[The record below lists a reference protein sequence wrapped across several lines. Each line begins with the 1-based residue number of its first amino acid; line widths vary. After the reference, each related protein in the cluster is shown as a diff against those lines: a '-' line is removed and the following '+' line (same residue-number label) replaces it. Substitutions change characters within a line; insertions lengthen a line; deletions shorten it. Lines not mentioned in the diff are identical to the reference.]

1 MQWTN
6 NLDNLNLHQ
15 KICEKDKIIQQKDIH
30 IQHLTVLLEFQ
41 KDEIEDYRQLIN
53 SVEDQKNEL
62 EEKENIIEK
71 LNEYKDILL
80 AELQDK
86 IEECTKNE
94 QEIKKLNVE
103 NENLKVEND
112 KILERYENCKFLLET
127 KPSFDETIADAIT
140 SSDCS
145 NSKLSSYEFYMNY
158 DDLTNAINQRDSD
171 IYDLRNE
178 VECLRSS
185 NKRMHSEMSFL
196 KNELEELNNES
207 YLKMLLNPNLRRSS
221 IINLPSI
228 TEEQPMSLAEDMSIA
243 IEIPETFELINQTS
257 DNDEFYKA
265 KILEMEKQLLESNQ
279 KLQEAIEQIKNHKCQ
294 IGYIDDMTEDDTQ
307 SLTTRNDSENCFI
320 NLKDIKKIHK
330 DEINMLEEQIESLKA
345 KLTSL
350 SNEENYIKSH
360 KKDTHNSIN
369 PFIFAIDYILSII
382 TMSNIQSPNE
392 DELFVEV
399 VKKAWENMSTSV
411 VKINDDFT
419 KLQRKKVPY
428 SDLVNRLNDTL
439 GEMFKSLSD
448 HEGLRIQKS
457 REWKNK
463 VVSLEG
469 TVAFFTKEN
478 SDLRDKIKDLMDTQW
493 RKDKELLECSNKLLN
508 EEGEKRNILGELNLL
523 KRDHEVLKK
532 EFESLQTK
540 YNESMQKNVDVNQ
553 ASSRI
558 RGELEKISEELR
570 IAQEKIDLEKQTCI
584 NIVESKELEFEKKFK
599 VEKENLEKEINKQL
613 TLLQRKHAEEMSKLR
628 NDTDRV
634 LNEAAL
640 TERSLIK
647 ERDML
652 ARRLSECEGILENH
666 EKVLSQKLQRQLANK
681 YCEIVTDLQQGNI
694 KPPRIET
701 ARSTVPSRYA
711 ETCLGELRGEP
722 ISRSTGS
729 GLKGNERREKLRE
742 IFNQVIEP
750 RLPNNGTRKRSS
762 SATSNVRR

>member
-1 MQWTN
+1 
-6 NLDNLNLHQ
+6 
-15 KICEKDKIIQQKDIH
+15 
-30 IQHLTVLLEFQ
+30 
-41 KDEIEDYRQLIN
+41 
-53 SVEDQKNEL
+53 
-62 EEKENIIEK
+62 
-71 LNEYKDILL
+71 
-80 AELQDK
+80 
-86 IEECTKNE
+86 
-94 QEIKKLNVE
+94 
-103 NENLKVEND
+103 
-112 KILERYENCKFLLET
+112 
-127 KPSFDETIADAIT
+127 
-140 SSDCS
+140 
-145 NSKLSSYEFYMNY
+145 
-158 DDLTNAINQRDSD
+158 
-171 IYDLRNE
+171 
-178 VECLRSS
+178 
-185 NKRMHSEMSFL
+185 
-196 KNELEELNNES
+196 
-207 YLKMLLNPNLRRSS
+207 
-221 IINLPSI
+221 
-228 TEEQPMSLAEDMSIA
+228 
-243 IEIPETFELINQTS
+243 
-257 DNDEFYKA
+257 
-265 KILEMEKQLLESNQ
+265 
-279 KLQEAIEQIKNHKCQ
+279 
-294 IGYIDDMTEDDTQ
+294 
-307 SLTTRNDSENCFI
+307 
-320 NLKDIKKIHK
+320 
-330 DEINMLEEQIESLKA
+330 
-345 KLTSL
+345 
-350 SNEENYIKSH
+350 
-360 KKDTHNSIN
+360 
-369 PFIFAIDYILSII
+369 
-382 TMSNIQSPNE
+382 MSNIQSPNE

-428 SDLVNRLNDTL
+428 SELESNFNVDLINIDYLYDLSKDEICQLYQQEKISNDNRARTNEMLNKRKNELEDRLAVAETICNVQKSLVNRLNDTL

>member
-369 PFIFAIDYILSII
+369 PFIFAIDYILSIVRS
-382 TMSNIQSPNE
+382 TFNI
-392 DELFVEV
+392 
-399 VKKAWENMSTSV
+399 
-411 VKINDDFT
+411 I
-419 KLQRKKVPY
+419 
-428 SDLVNRLNDTL
+428 
-439 GEMFKSLSD
+439 
-448 HEGLRIQKS
+448 I
-457 REWKNK
+457 
-463 VVSLEG
+463 
-469 TVAFFTKEN
+469 
-478 SDLRDKIKDLMDTQW
+478 
-493 RKDKELLECSNKLLN
+493 
-508 EEGEKRNILGELNLL
+508 
-523 KRDHEVLKK
+523 
-532 EFESLQTK
+532 
-540 YNESMQKNVDVNQ
+540 
-553 ASSRI
+553 
-558 RGELEKISEELR
+558 
-570 IAQEKIDLEKQTCI
+570 
-584 NIVESKELEFEKKFK
+584 KKF
-599 VEKENLEKEINKQL
+599 NY
-613 TLLQRKHAEEMSKLR
+613 
-628 NDTDRV
+628 
-634 LNEAAL
+634 
-640 TERSLIK
+640 IK
-647 ERDML
+647 
-652 ARRLSECEGILENH
+652 
-666 EKVLSQKLQRQLANK
+666 
-681 YCEIVTDLQQGNI
+681 
-694 KPPRIET
+694 
-701 ARSTVPSRYA
+701 
-711 ETCLGELRGEP
+711 
-722 ISRSTGS
+722 
-729 GLKGNERREKLRE
+729 
-742 IFNQVIEP
+742 
-750 RLPNNGTRKRSS
+750 
-762 SATSNVRR
+762 